1 MRVFFHSLLAFRITN
16 LAAMDSLTHI
26 ALGAVIGE
34 AYAGKSLGKKA
45 MIIGAAAQ
53 SLPDI
58 DFVLGFFNSPVDDL
72 LAHRGITHSFFFGI
86 LITIALAYI
95 MKRLVKGEESFT
107 VRHWMIFLGME
118 ILMHLTLDSLN
129 SYGTGLFEPFG
140 NQRISFNVIFVA
152 DPFFTIWSLIAM
164 VVLFSM
170 RGTHPKRFRIACITL
185 IISAAYMTTCLINKL
200 IIDTRVQETFATA
213 GFKTKNYFT
222 SPTPLNNM
230 LWYVVAESDSGFY
243 IGYSSIFDSQKKI
256 HLEYYPQNNYLLKT
270 VSNQEEVAKLKRFS
284 QGYYTLEKVEEV
296 VVLNDLRFGQIA
308 GWDTPRAKF
317 IFYFFLEKPD
327 MNLLVVQRGRF
338 TGWNKKTLRSFWQRI
353 KGN

>member
-1 MRVFFHSLLAFRITN
+1 
-16 LAAMDSLTHI
+16 MDSLTHI

-34 AYAGKSLGKKA
+34 AIAGKSLGKKA

-58 DFVLGFFNSPVDDL
+58 DFVLSFFNSPVDDL
-72 LAHRGITHSFFFGI
+72 LVHRGITHSFLFGI
-86 LITIALAYI
+86 LATIGLAYL
-95 MKRLVKGEESFT
+95 MKRLIRGDDDFT
-107 VRHWMIFLGME
+107 VKHWMIFLGAE

-129 SYGTGLFEPFG
+129 SYGTGLFEPFT

-152 DPFFTIWSLIAM
+152 DPFFTIWSLICM
-164 VVLFSM
+164 IMLISM
-170 RGTHPKRFRIACITL
+170 KQSNPKRLKLAVLTL
-185 IISAAYMTTCLINKL
+185 VISASYMSVCLINKS
-200 IIDTRVQETFATA
+200 IINNRVEETFART
-213 GFKTKNYFT
+213 GLKPKNYFT

-230 LWYVVAESDSGFY
+230 LWYVVAEVDSGFY
-243 IGYSSIFDSQKKI
+243 IGYSSVFDHDKNI
-256 HLEYYPQNNYLLKT
+256 HLEYYPQNNHLLKV
-270 VSNQEEVAKLKRFS
+270 VSNLDEVAKLKRFA
-284 QGYYTLEKVEEV
+284 QGYYTIEKVEET

-338 TGWNKKTLRSFWQRI
+338 TGWNKKTFRSFWERI

>member
-1 MRVFFHSLLAFRITN
+1 
-16 LAAMDSLTHI
+16 MDSLTHI

-34 AYAGKSLGKKA
+34 VYAGKALGRKA

-53 SLPDI
+53 SLPDV

-72 LAHRGITHSFFFGI
+72 LVHRGITHSFLFGI
-86 LITIALAYI
+86 VVTIGLAYL
-95 MKRLVKGEESFT
+95 MKRFIKGDESFT

-118 ILMHLTLDSLN
+118 ILMHLALDSLN
-129 SYGTGLFEPFG
+129 SYGTGLFEPFS
-140 NQRISFNVIFVA
+140 NHRISFNVIFVA
-152 DPFFTIWSLIAM
+152 DPFFTIWSLVAM
-164 VVLFSM
+164 IVLFSM
-170 RGTHPKRFRIACITL
+170 KSTNPKRFRIACVTL
-185 IISAAYMTTCLINKL
+185 IISATYMVTCLINKT
-200 IIDTRVQETFATA
+200 IINNRVQETFTKTE
-213 GFKTKNYFT
+213 FKIKNYFT

-243 IGYSSIFDSQKKI
+243 IGYSSIFDSQKEI
-256 HLEYYPQNNYLLKT
+256 HLEYYSQNNYLLKG
-270 VSNQEEVAKLKRFS
+270 VSNQDEVTALKRFS
-284 QGYYTLEKVEEV
+284 QGYYTIEKVEDS

-308 GWDTPRAKF
+308 GWDSPRAKF

-338 TGWNKKTLRSFWQRI
+338 TGWNKKTLRSFWERI